1 MKIFLIGFMGSG
13 KTHWG
18 RIWADHHGMAFT
30 DLDALIEQA
39 QHQTISAI
47 FEEKGE
53 AHFRELE
60 AATLRSLTDTAG
72 IIACGGGAACFHNN
86 MPWMNEHG
94 ICVYL
99 SASPQQLLDQVM
111 GEREQR
117 PLIKK
122 LNKAEL
128 LFFIEQKLKEREP
141 FYKQAEISL
150 PIESL
155 AIQSLEAYI
164 TH

>member
-117 PLIKK
+117 PLIRK

-155 AIQSLEAYI
+155 TIQSLEAYI

>member
-60 AATLRSLTDTAG
+60 AAALRSLTDTAG

-99 SASPQQLLDQVM
+99 SASPQHLLDQGM

>member
-60 AATLRSLTDTAG
+60 AAALRSLTDTAG

>member
-1 MKIFLIGFMGSG
+1 MGSG

>member
-155 AIQSLEAYI
+155 AIQSLEDYI

>member
-117 PLIKK
+117 PLIRK

>member
-18 RIWADHHGMAFT
+18 RKWADHHGMAFT

>member
-18 RIWADHHGMAFT
+18 RKWADHHGMAFT

-155 AIQSLEAYI
+155 AIQSLEDYI